1 MLKTKDLE
9 FSYDGKTQM
18 KFPDI
23 DCKEGEHWLLIGLSG
38 SGKTTLLHLLGGLRT
53 PKKGDIIIADTNIS
67 KLSHSALDHF
77 RGKQIGIVFQK
88 AYFVRSLTVE
98 ENLKLAQKLAGQ
110 PISET
115 RIVELLERLNVAHKM
130 KSKTDALS
138 IGEQQRVA
146 IARALV
152 NKPNI
157 ILADEP
163 TSALDDKHCDEVLEL
178 LETQATQENAT
189 LLIVTHDA
197 RLKEKFENQII
208 LEDN

>member
-1 MLKTKDLE
+1 MLKTKNLKY
-9 FSYDGKTQM
+9 SYDGQNWM
-18 KFPDI
+18 YFPDI
-23 DCKEGEHWLLIGLSG
+23 DCKEGEHWLLTGLSG

-53 PKKGDIIIADTNIS
+53 PKNGDIIIANTN
-67 KLSHSALDHF
+67 LSELSTSALDQF

-110 PISET
+110 PISNS
-115 RIVELLERLNVAHKM
+115 RIIELLERLNVAHKL
-130 KSKTDALS
+130 KAKTDSLS
-138 IGEQQRVA
+138 SGEQQRVA
-146 IARALV
+146 IARALI

-163 TSALDDKHCDEVLEL
+163 TSALDDKHCYEVLDL

-197 RLKEKFENQII
+197 RLKKKFKNQII
-208 LEDN
+208 LQSN

>member
-1 MLKTKDLE
+1 MLKTKNLE
-9 FSYDGKTQM
+9 FTYDGQNWL

-23 DCKEGEHWLLIGLSG
+23 NCQEGEHWLLMGLSG

-53 PKKGDIIIADTNIS
+53 PKKGEIIIANTN
-67 KLSHSALDHF
+67 LSTLSTSELDQF

-88 AYFVRSLTVE
+88 AHFVRSLTVE

-110 PISET
+110 PISST
-115 RIVELLERLNVAHKM
+115 RINELLERLNVAHKL
-130 KSKTDALS
+130 KSKTDSLS

-178 LETQATQENAT
+178 LETQAAQENAT

-197 RLKEKFENQII
+197 RLKKKFKNQII
-208 LEDN
+208 LQPN

>member
-9 FSYDGKTQM
+9 FSYDGKNRL

-23 DCKEGEHWLLIGLSG
+23 DCKEGEHWLLMGLSG

-53 PKKGDIIIADTNIS
+53 AKKGDIIIAETNIS
-67 KLSHSALDHF
+67 KLSASKLDHF

-88 AYFVRSLTVE
+88 TYFVRSLTVE

-110 PISET
+110 PISDE
-115 RIVELLERLNVAHKM
+115 RIKELLERLNVAHKL
-130 KSKTDALS
+130 KAKPDSLS

-163 TSALDDKHCDEVLEL
+163 TSALDDKNCDEVLEL

-197 RLKEKFENQII
+197 RLKEKFKNQII
-208 LEDN
+208 LQSN